1 MIYRLYCLLFLL
13 MMCVAELPAQSLPD
27 AATAT
32 RRVESALEDLKSNV
46 HNRVTFAGQAAD
58 LDQMLSDYQPRLS
71 MQQVE
76 RYQEALA
83 AARAEFRHYAEGEDA
98 ARLAAGVDVLEQ
110 RWDGLRQQLS
120 DTDLS
125 PNSRD
130 AAIDDL
136 RREISRLRQEQSRL
150 PSERVSALGRRID
163 KVSASFEELVGA
175 ADAASELATLESY
188 WLRDTAEYAG
198 WEQEQPIDFAR
209 YRSERSEAS
218 NAFGLPRTLGMF
230 EASRERLSETREQ
243 ALPAAFRE
251 RLQRIQSESRQRLLA
266 AVTALVDA
274 GAAADPGDS
283 QVRAAMGL
291 LDESLRITL
300 AAESDRELGAL
311 ALRTRDW
318 LQAAADADTSSAEG
332 LARFYQRMT
341 VSARTAWPDMEKQF
355 EVVRGFDPTHPDALS
370 GQLIRIETDNLMGYR
385 FKVGDFPFA
394 TTISGLP
401 VAAIYDPEVEA
412 AISEIESKLGRALGD
427 SDDDGRWT
435 VIAEVTGRMGRMQLR
450 KQVEGDIR
458 DASSGEKLGTYRGEE
473 AEAVEAPILRIVAAH
488 IGPLAVA
495 RGVGAARVDGALQQ
509 STGSASS
516 ARTPASTSVLA
527 RVPMLLWGVFAAAL
541 CLAQARP
548 DWLRRHAE
556 RRGLDRGFDRIRPLL
571 PYAGLLLALFGI
583 WSLLRGLI
591 VADLLPALALIAAGL
606 YAALPLAQS
615 RGVLPPAQVERLQPA
630 GLSLA
635 AFSLLVAGMHLLLGA
650 RWLV

>member
-1 MIYRLYCLLFLL
+1 MIYRLYCLVFLL
-13 MMCVAELPAQSLPD
+13 MVCAANLPAQSLPD
-27 AATAT
+27 PATAT

-46 HNRVTFAGQAAD
+46 HNRVTFAGQASD
-58 LDQMLSDYQPRLS
+58 LEQMLSDYQPRLS

-76 RYQEALA
+76 RYQEDLA
-83 AARAEFRHYAEGEDA
+83 AARAEFRRYAEGEDA

-110 RWDGLRQQLS
+110 RWDGLRHQLS
-120 DTDLS
+120 DPELS
-125 PNSRD
+125 PNSRE

-150 PSERVSALGRRID
+150 PAERVSALGARVE
-163 KVSASFEELVGA
+163 KVSSSFEELVGA

-188 WLRDTAEYAG
+188 WSRDTAEYAG
-198 WEQEQPIDFAR
+198 WEQEQPVDFAR
-209 YRSERSEAS
+209 YRSERSELS
-218 NAFGLPRTLGMF
+218 NAFGLPKTLGIF
-230 EASRERLSETREQ
+230 EASRSRLSETREQ
-243 ALPAAFRE
+243 PLPTAFRE
-251 RLQRIQSESRQRLLA
+251 RLQRVQSDSRQRLLG

-274 GAAADPGDS
+274 GAAADASDA
-283 QVRAAMGL
+283 QTRAAMGL
-291 LDESLRITL
+291 LDESLRVTL

-332 LARFYQRMT
+332 LARYYQRMT
-341 VSARTAWPDMEKQF
+341 VSARTAWPEMEKQF

-412 AISEIESKLGRALGD
+412 AINEIEGKLGRALGD

-473 AEAVEAPILRIVAAH
+473 AEAVDAPVLRIVAAH

-495 RGVGAARVDGALQQ
+495 RGVGVARVDGALQQ
-509 STGSASS
+509 SAAGARTGSA
-516 ARTPASTSVLA
+516 AAGGWST
-527 RVPMLLWGVFAAAL
+527 RVPMLLWGLVAAAL

-548 DWLRRHAE
+548 DWLRRQAE
-556 RRGLDRGFDRIRPLL
+556 RRGLDRWFDRTRPLL
-571 PYAGLLLALFGI
+571 PYAGVLLALLGV
-583 WSLLRGLI
+583 WNLLRGLI

-630 GLSLA
+630 GLSIA
-635 AFSLLVAGMHLLLGA
+635 AFSLVVAGMHLLLGA